1 MTTYYLIRHGET
13 EANKSG
19 ILQGHL
25 DVPLSETGR
34 KQSEL
39 AALALSQVEFDAIYS
54 SDLSRA
60 METARIILAG
70 QKKPRTKEVAADE
83 GLRETHCG
91 ILQGKTFAEVER
103 LWPEIYKGL
112 KRDPLN
118 APRPGGESYIE
129 CFRRTVAS
137 FEKIR
142 QTRAKKGLRDGAV
155 AVVAHGGTIRNLLAY
170 AKGRTVDPGEA
181 SVANCSISIL
191 REEGDRLAVVRENAV
206 EHLLCMGFDPRDK
219 SQVYKW

>member
-34 KQSEL
+34 GQSEL
-39 AALALSQVEFDAIYS
+39 VAQALSQVEFDEIFS

-60 METARIILAG
+60 LDNAKAILAA
-70 QKKPRTKEVAADE
+70 QKRRRTEGVTVDE

-91 ILQGKTFAEVER
+91 ILQGKTFAEVEQ
-103 LWPEIYKGL
+103 LWPEVYRGL
-112 KRDPLN
+112 KSDPLN

-129 CFRRTVAS
+129 CFGRTVTA
-137 FEKIR
+137 FQRIR
-142 QTRAKKGLRDGAV
+142 KSCADKGLRDGVV
-155 AVVAHGGTIRNLLAY
+155 AVVAHGGTIRNLLLRQ
-170 AKGRTVDPGEA
+170 RT
-181 SVANCSISIL
+181 N
-191 REEGDRLAVVRENAV
+191 R
-206 EHLLCMGFDPRDK
+206 
-219 SQVYKW
+219 